1 MKPFMEERLIWFV
14 YHHEQ
19 PIAMFVNIPDL
30 NQWFKYLNG
39 KFGLLQKL
47 KFLWLMKTKNE

>member
-1 MKPFMEERLIWFV
+1 MDQRLIWFV
-14 YHHEQ
+14 YHDDK

-39 KFGLLQKL
+39 KFGLR
-47 KFLWLMKTKNE
+47 